1 VFGNVYSPRIRQP
14 RSGRETFILPAKPAL
29 LATTSRGA
37 ILIVQ
42 PNFESERELCETLRG
57 AGYEVE
63 VIQEDKLER
72 VSSDDVEIVLLFVS
86 GSEVQTYGICSTIKH
101 KRATLPII
109 VIGPDDAS
117 TKLRF
122 FSLGANDYVL
132 GSFDRLELLARIKSQ
147 IRRHRANL

>member
-1 VFGNVYSPRIRQP
+1 M
-14 RSGRETFILPAKPAL
+14 
-29 LATTSRGA
+29 
-37 ILIVQ
+37 
-42 PNFESERELCETLRG
+42 RG